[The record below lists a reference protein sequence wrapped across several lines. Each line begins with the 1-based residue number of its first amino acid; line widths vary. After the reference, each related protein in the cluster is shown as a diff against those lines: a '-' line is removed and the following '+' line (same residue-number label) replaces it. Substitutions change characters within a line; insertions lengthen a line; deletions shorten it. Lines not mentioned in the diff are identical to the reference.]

1 VRARAAGAVYEAG
14 VQTFATRLAARLD
27 GLMLF
32 RSGLGLWLLLS
43 PWLIGTH
50 LDPSG
55 TSDTLAG
62 LAVIAIASGAEK
74 HTWLRFVQAAV
85 ALWVIF
91 SAVLLEPA
99 ELQRYNE
106 ILVGKLLLL
115 TAPVSR
121 KLLS

>member
-1 VRARAAGAVYEAG
+1 VRARAVAPLYEAG
-14 VQTFATRLAARLD
+14 VQRVLARLD

-32 RSGLGLWLLLS
+32 RSGLGAWLLLVS
-43 PWLIGTH
+43 PWLLGTR

-55 TSDTLAG
+55 ISDTLCG
-62 LAVIAIASGAEK
+62 LLVIAVATGAERRP
-74 HTWLRFVQAAV
+74 WLRFVQAAV

-91 SAVLLEPA
+91 SAVVLEPA

-106 ILVGKLLLL
+106 ILVGKLMLL

-121 KLLS
+121 KLFT